1 MPHFTILSFLSPYF
15 VAGTSSSES
24 QLEDSG
30 SPSLQNRSSHRLDGL
45 RASRCHS
52 QRPYLPDGVHYLKT
66 EGERYSASTHQLQ
79 HQSKNISE
87 ALAASV
93 VKIAGRDV
101 LATWKVL
108 ISLGVTPVLYA
119 FYAFLATII
128 AIKAN
133 APMKWR
139 IWTPFIVIMV
149 LPLIGY
155 AALKFGEAGM
165 DVLKSVPLSHATEA
179 RSHPNRSDTDH

>member
-1 MPHFTILSFLSPYF
+1 M
-15 VAGTSSSES
+15 
-24 QLEDSG
+24 
-30 SPSLQNRSSHRLDGL
+30 
-45 RASRCHS
+45 
-52 QRPYLPDGVHYLKT
+52 
-66 EGERYSASTHQLQ
+66 
-79 HQSKNISE
+79 
-87 ALAASV
+87 
-93 VKIAGRDV
+93 
-101 LATWKVL
+101 

-149 LPLIGY
+149 LPLVGY

-165 DVLKSVPLSHATEA
+165 DVLKSVPLSHAIEA
-179 RSHPNRSDTDH
+179 HSHPNRSEPDH